1 MPFLLPRPAFP
12 SAAGQGAEKEEVGG
26 GRRKKKE
33 EEGEEEEEEGE
44 EEGEGEEKE
53 EEEGGGRVPMA
64 ELKFVGTQ
72 IQISELWRRYA
83 SQERELGHMVL
94 EGLAVQRPL

>member
-1 MPFLLPRPAFP
+1 
-12 SAAGQGAEKEEVGG
+12 
-26 GRRKKKE
+26 
-33 EEGEEEEEEGE
+33 
-44 EEGEGEEKE
+44 
-53 EEEGGGRVPMA
+53 MA

>member
-1 MPFLLPRPAFP
+1 MPLILRLKGVAGGQVARPWITSSSTSSRAAPLRYCGRRRF
-12 SAAGQGAEKEEVGG
+12 AAG
-26 GRRKKKE
+26 
-33 EEGEEEEEEGE
+33 
-44 EEGEGEEKE
+44 
-53 EEEGGGRVPMA
+53 VPMA

-72 IQISELWRRYA
+72 IQIFELWRRYA